1 MAGFYRTNL
10 GRVALQQRNIALNAK
25 QRRLLLL
32 IDHEDFQSLN
42 SEFKKR
48 IAPPEIIQQLIDL
61 ELIAPISSPEPSG
74 YEEITFIKSAI
85 NNAEE
90 NREKSTNSSKDFSN
104 QLVGEILL
112 SQQNNLDQSS
122 IPYNQPVI
130 PSQPLSFEEI
140 RQLMMKT
147 LSSYCG
153 LMTKPLVQKIEK
165 TTTIQELKSCQM
177 QWITSLQESRIP
189 AQELATAL
197 HTINYS
203 IQFL

>member
-32 IDHEDFQSLN
+32 IDHGDFQSLN

-90 NREKSTNSSKDFSN
+90 NREKSKNSSKDFSN

-112 SQQNNLDQSS
+112 SQQNNLDESCT
-122 IPYNQPVI
+122 PYNQPVI

-153 LMTKPLVQKIEK
+153 LMTNCKNHVFPLKNLQQLYIQL
-165 TTTIQELKSCQM
+165 TIQFSFFNKVYKILNN
-177 QWITSLQESRIP
+177 L
-189 AQELATAL
+189 LF
-197 HTINYS
+197 N
-203 IQFL
+203 